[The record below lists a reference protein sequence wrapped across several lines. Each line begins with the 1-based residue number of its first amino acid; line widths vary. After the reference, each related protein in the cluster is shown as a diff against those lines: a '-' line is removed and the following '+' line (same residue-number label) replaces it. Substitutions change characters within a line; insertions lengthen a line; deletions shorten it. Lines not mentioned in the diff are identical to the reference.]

1 MTFWEIVA
9 AVALGS
15 IIVPIIVYSI
25 LLIVWGIIAIPCSI
39 VEYVVEKRE
48 DNRKTKELIAK
59 GADPNKFFV
68 KNGIIYNK

>member
-15 IIVPIIVYSI
+15 IIVPIIAYSI

-39 VEYVVEKRE
+39 VEKRE

-59 GADPNKFFV
+59 GADQNKFFV
-68 KNGIIYNK
+68 KNGIIYSKE